1 MNTDPMNLD
10 DTDRDPLDPQWSGVA
25 DGTVVTTA
33 DGVRLGTVKARQ
45 RDGLLVAGENG
56 GEDYLVT
63 PADLGSIDETGVRL
77 VVTREQAM
85 KAHWQGTSP
94 ADETAPGGMA
104 PGAMTRLQ
112 SDTE

>member
-1 MNTDPMNLD
+1 MNMD
-10 DTDRDPLDPQWSGVA
+10 DTARDPLDPQWSGVA
-25 DGTVVTTA
+25 DGTIVTTA
-33 DGVRLGTVKARQ
+33 DGVRLGTVKDRQ
-45 RDGLLVAGENG
+45 RDGLLVHGEGG

-63 PADLGSIDETGVRL
+63 PADLGTIDETGVHL

-94 ADETAPGGMA
+94 TDQTAPGGMA

-112 SDTE
+112 SETEQQPS

>member
-1 MNTDPMNLD
+1 MNMD
-10 DTDRDPLDPQWSGVA
+10 DTARDPLDPQWSNVA

-33 DGVRLGTVKARQ
+33 DGVRLGTVKDRQ
-45 RDGLLVAGENG
+45 RDGLLVHGEDG

-63 PADLGSIDETGVRL
+63 PADLGRIDESGVHL

-85 KAHWQGTSP
+85 KAHWQGTSS

-112 SDTE
+112 SDTEQQPS

>member
-1 MNTDPMNLD
+1 MTMD
-10 DTDRDPLDPQWSGVA
+10 DTSRDPLDPQWTAVA
-25 DGTVVTTA
+25 EGTPVMTSDGQ
-33 DGVRLGTVKARQ
+33 RLGAVKARQ
-45 RDGLLVAGENG
+45 RDGLLVGGADG

-63 PADLGSIDETGVRL
+63 PADLGHIDETGVHL
-77 VVTREQAM
+77 IVTREQAM

-112 SDTE
+112 GDTGQQPS